1 MKKRIFSILLA
12 LCMVATLLPATVLAA
27 SAGSA
32 EETTEHDVSS
42 AAIVSADIV
51 CRTQD
56 LPFSVTTPE
65 GATGVEAGYEFPLSG
80 GPLDEGADGTFLVL
94 AEYYSDSDD
103 SILIS
108 AYITTED
115 GSVLSINK
123 TVAIAAEHID
133 ENDDHNCDICGTTM
147 TAHTG
152 GVANCTEKAVCEIC
166 GEEYGELDPDDHTD
180 LTHVEAVA
188 ATAEAEGNC
197 EYWYCGDCE
206 RYFADESCTDEITL
220 ADTVISKLP
229 KADDEA
235 QPPEI
240 IDDDPSP
247 KTGDTAIAIAFA
259 TLLLSGSALAGLGV
273 FGKKKQYF

>member
-12 LCMVATLLPATVLAA
+12 LCMVATLLPATALAA
-27 SAGSA
+27 SAQSVTGK
-32 EETTEHDVSS
+32 ETAKDDVSS
-42 AAIVSADIV
+42 
-51 CRTQD
+51 
-56 LPFSVTTPE
+56 
-65 GATGVEAGYEFPLSG
+65 G
-80 GPLDEGADGTFLVL
+80 
-94 AEYYSDSDD
+94 
-103 SILIS
+103 
-108 AYITTED
+108 
-115 GSVLSINK
+115 
-123 TVAIAAEHID
+123 AIAIAQANCDEHID
-133 ENDDHNCDICGTTM
+133 ENDDHLCDTCGTTM

-188 ATAEAEGNC
+188 ATTEAEGNC

-206 RYFADESCTDEITL
+206 RYFTDEACTDEITL

-240 IDDDPSP
+240 IDNDPSP
-247 KTGDTAIAIAFA
+247 KTGDTAMAIAFA